1 MTSDATNT
9 NVFLRND
16 TIFGTCQAIG
26 DDFGFNANWLRVPL
40 AASLLA
46 SPIGGIAFYLAL
58 SVVVLASRLVFR
70 SKAAPAAVAAVAA
83 HAAEIEAND
92 DEQELIAA

>member
-1 MTSDATNT
+1 MTSTATDT

-26 DDFGFNANWLRVPL
+26 DDFGFSANWLRVPL

-46 SPIGGIAFYLAL
+46 SPWGGIAFYLGL
-58 SVVVLASRLVFR
+58 SVLVLTSRLMFR
-70 SKAAPAAVAAVAA
+70 SKPASVAIAAAPAQIV
-83 HAAEIEAND
+83 EIEAND
-92 DEQELIAA
+92 DQQELIAA

>member
-1 MTSDATNT
+1 MTSDANT

-46 SPIGGIAFYLAL
+46 SPVGGIAFYLAL
-58 SVVVLASRLVFR
+58 SVLVLASRLIFR
-70 SKAAPAAVAAVAA
+70 SKFVPVAVNSAPVGPV
-83 HAAEIEAND
+83 EIEAND
-92 DEQELIAA
+92 DQRDLIAA